1 MLRDR
6 CELGFFF
13 QCAGQG
19 GVKALSKPCSYLPW
33 RQSRKRMEEKEKMLS
48 FPLKQG
54 DGYIPESV
62 LKLLSDPECLE
73 TVKL

>member
-1 MLRDR
+1 
-6 CELGFFF
+6 
-13 QCAGQG
+13 
-19 GVKALSKPCSYLPW
+19 
-33 RQSRKRMEEKEKMLS
+33 MEEKEKMLS

-62 LKLLSDPECLE
+62 PKLLSDPECLE